1 MSETKTAVALK
12 QSWISVDTLAV
23 LVALL
28 AAILIRAGIVQ
39 KVPW

>member
-1 MSETKTAVALK
+1 MSEMKTALAVK

-23 LVALL
+23 LIALL

-39 KVPW
+39 TIPW